1 MTDEAWNSLQESW
14 HRKNMNKLYLKLKL
28 GEPLEFTDVERRNLC
43 NALSWLGEEL
53 GGACHELFKND
64 EYLKQPADDFIIR
77 W

>member
-1 MTDEAWNSLQESW
+1 MTDEAWSSLQESW

-28 GEPLEFTDVERRNLC
+28 GEPLEFNDVERRNLC

-53 GGACHELFKND
+53 GGACHALFKKADN
-64 EYLKQPADDFIIR
+64 LKQPMDDVIIR